1 MVDAESKV
9 KKGRIRHCY
18 PRKEVYHRWIHDSE
32 YVYSNQ
38 AYAISGKGNY
48 LRMFDIGK
56 HRAVSDIE
64 SNNQKLEFIHFE
76 AKEIESKNAEH
87 KLSMDKIAGIFSFDL
102 VLN

>member
-1 MVDAESKV
+1 MTDAESKV

-18 PRKEVYHRWIHDSE
+18 PRKEVYHRWIHNSE

-38 AYAISGKGNY
+38 AYAVSGKGNY

-64 SNNQKLEFIHFE
+64 EKFPDVDVELQFGGQPVYYYIVSVE
-76 AKEIESKNAEH
+76 
-87 KLSMDKIAGIFSFDL
+87 
-102 VLN
+102 